1 MGGEMG
7 GGEMG
12 GHWGGILGGARSGG
26 YWEEGERWGG
36 GYWGEGGQR
45 GGYCG
50 SVGVRQPR
58 DGGAAC
64 RAGELPMEEL
74 LQRYAGAFADSDCES
89 APGACSTRSGTG
101 GGGGV
106 GGGCVGFGRVCR
118 HL

>member
-1 MGGEMG
+1 MGGDTGGGEIGGILGGGGEMG
-7 GGEMG
+7 GG
-12 GHWGGILGGARSGG
+12 ILGGR
-26 YWEEGERWGG
+26 
-36 GYWGEGGQR
+36 GQR